1 MRPQKDL
8 AMQRPWL
15 SDPQVTPINRRDAI
29 WEQVR
34 REAEETSAKEPV
46 LASLI
51 YATILSEPSFEDAV
65 CHRLAQRLE
74 HSVDAGLLHKT
85 FHEVLAADPSLGDVF
100 RADLIAVAKRDPA
113 CRRLID
119 PLLYFKGYHALETF
133 RFAHVLWHAG
143 RHDFALYLQSLSS
156 RILQVDIHPAARIG
170 RGVMLDHATGIV
182 IGETAVIGDN
192 CSLLHG
198 VTLGGTGNERG
209 DRHPKIGSGVMM
221 GSGAK
226 ILGNIK
232 VGDCVR
238 VAAGS
243 VVLHDVPPRRTVAGV
258 PAHDI
263 GPAGCE
269 EPALVMDQLVESAGR
284 TASDQWTPASAPLSP
299 FTTAVPA
306 APLLLMASS
315 MVVRSRTSLANSA
328 TLAKTRLISQFSS
341 VWQSAQ
347 RR

>member
-1 MRPQKDL
+1 MQK
-8 AMQRPWL
+8 PWL
-15 SDPQVTPINRRDAI
+15 AEPQITPITRRDSV

-51 YATILSEPSFEDAV
+51 YATILSEPTFEDAV

-85 FHEVLAADPSLGDVF
+85 FHEVLSADPGLGDVF

-133 RFAHVLWHAG
+133 RFSHALWHAG
-143 RHDFALYLQSLSS
+143 RYDFSLYLQSLSS
-156 RILQVDIHPAARIG
+156 RILQVDIHPAAKIG
-170 RGVMLDHATGIV
+170 KGVMLDHATGIV

-226 ILGNIK
+226 ILGNIT

-269 EPALVMDQLVESAGR
+269 EPALVMDQFVE
-284 TASDQWTPASAPLSP
+284 QQVN
-299 FTTAVPA
+299 F
-306 APLLLMASS
+306 
-315 MVVRSRTSLANSA
+315 
-328 TLAKTRLISQFSS
+328 
-341 VWQSAQ
+341 
-347 RR
+347 

>member
-1 MRPQKDL
+1 MASSVL
-8 AMQRPWL
+8 AQQQIKTY
-15 SDPQVTPINRRDAI
+15 DPT
-29 WEQVR
+29 WTQVR
-34 REAEETSAKEPV
+34 REAEETSAREPV

-65 CHRLAQRLE
+65 CHRLARRLE

-85 FHEVLAADPSLGDVF
+85 FHEGLAAEPTLGHVF
-100 RADLIAVAKRDPA
+100 RADLVAVAKRDPA

-119 PLLYFKGYHALETF
+119 PLLFFKGYHALETY
-133 RFAHVLWHAG
+133 RFANALWNSG

-170 RGVMLDHATGIV
+170 KGVMLDHATGIV

-198 VTLGGTGNERG
+198 VTLGGTGNETG
-209 DRHPKIGSGVMM
+209 DRHPKIGNGVMM
-221 GSGAK
+221 GAGAK
-226 ILGNIK
+226 VLGNIRI
-232 VGDCVR
+232 GDCVR
-238 VAAGS
+238 IAAGS

-269 EPALVMDQLVESAGR
+269 EPALVMDQLVE
-284 TASDQWTPASAPLSP
+284 P
-299 FTTAVPA
+299 
-306 APLLLMASS
+306 
-315 MVVRSRTSLANSA
+315 NC
-328 TLAKTRLISQFSS
+328 
-341 VWQSAQ
+341 
-347 RR
+347 

>member
-1 MRPQKDL
+1 MQK
-8 AMQRPWL
+8 PWPNHPDVKRL
-15 SDPQVTPINRRDAI
+15 DPI
-29 WEQVR
+29 WMQVR

-51 YATILSEPSFEDAV
+51 YAMILSEPSFEDAV

-74 HSVDAGLLHKT
+74 HSVDSGLLHKT
-85 FHEVLAADPSLGDVF
+85 FHGVLAIEPSLGDVF
-100 RADLIAVAKRDPA
+100 RADLLAVSKRDPA

-119 PLLYFKGYHALETF
+119 PLLYFKGYHALETH
-133 RFAHVLWHAG
+133 RFAHALWNAG

-170 RGVMLDHATGIV
+170 KGVMLDHATAIV

-209 DRHPKIGSGVMM
+209 DRHPKIGSGVML
-221 GSGAK
+221 GAGAK
-226 ILGNIK
+226 VLGNIR

-243 VVLHDVPPRRTVAGV
+243 VVLQDVPARRTVAGV

-269 EPALVMDQLVESAGR
+269 EPAVVMDQLVESQP
-284 TASDQWTPASAPLSP
+284 SC
-299 FTTAVPA
+299 
-306 APLLLMASS
+306 
-315 MVVRSRTSLANSA
+315 
-328 TLAKTRLISQFSS
+328 
-341 VWQSAQ
+341 
-347 RR
+347 